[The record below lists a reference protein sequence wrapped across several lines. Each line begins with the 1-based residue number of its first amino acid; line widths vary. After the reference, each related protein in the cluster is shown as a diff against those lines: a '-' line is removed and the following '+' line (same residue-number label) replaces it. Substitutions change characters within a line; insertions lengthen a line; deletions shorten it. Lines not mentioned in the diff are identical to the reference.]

1 MTLTPETIASHC
13 DALNHFCTHAL
24 AWAKFAKSLPPTS
37 EIIAPHYDAL
47 HAIFAHMRSL
57 GPNLQKSLPAGTTQ
71 ASHVWKIGQR
81 THHSKTCLLPGLAQ
95 SFFFFNLLD
104 SWLAPSFY
112 VCCNVPCLYVRHY
125 NKLQFSPRANK
136 SSNFCNL
143 YVKASFSRKI
153 IFWLVLDLFW
163 ICPEHPSSK
172 NCFRKD
178 SPRPS
183 GIPEAETFG
192 QNRKFSAFGLRFWPP
207 KVKAEY
213 GRNSRK
219 ALDFLLFVHENIANV
234 NYQW

>member
-1 MTLTPETIASHC
+1 MNSNLESFCYKRRKNILEKTANKSWGSNSITAGCFRIWFADIHLWIQQTKYLQSSYWMTQYSRNNCKPLWRASPFLHTCACLGQICKKSASHFRNYC
-13 DALNHFCTHAL
+13 TPLWRASCHFCAYAL
-24 AWAKFAKSLPPTS
+24 AWAEFA
-37 EIIAPHYDAL
+37 
-47 HAIFAHMRSL
+47 
-57 GPNLQKSLPAGTTQ
+57 KSLPAGTTQ

-125 NKLQFSPRANK
+125 NMLQFSPRANK

-163 ICPEHPSSK
+163 ICP
-172 NCFRKD
+172 
-178 SPRPS
+178 
-183 GIPEAETFG
+183 A
-192 QNRKFSAFGLRFWPP
+192 
-207 KVKAEY
+207 
-213 GRNSRK
+213 
-219 ALDFLLFVHENIANV
+219 
-234 NYQW
+234 